1 MDELVAIVRN
11 LITEVNGAPEAVW
24 AAVLEH
30 IRTDPAILLDGWNE
44 LAELGAAVSPLARGQ
59 VAQARQ
65 LVSDVLH
72 ALGAAADERGPE
84 ASAVARGLVII
95 TRREIVEYTWER
107 RTTPRPASRG
117 RRRGRAR

>member
-1 MDELVAIVRN
+1 MDELVGIVRN

-30 IRTDPAILLDGWNE
+30 IRTDPAILLDAWSE
-44 LAELGAAVSPLARGQ
+44 LGELGAAVSPHVRGQ
-59 VAQARQ
+59 VTQARQ
-65 LVSDVLH
+65 LVADLLH
-72 ALGAAADERGPE
+72 ALGEAAGERGRE
-84 ASAVARGLVII
+84 VSAVARGLVLV